1 MTDTDKLPEPD
12 KLPALSKKMAHELS
26 NLLYL
31 TKDDFFHA
39 DQWQAA
45 MDALDNY
52 LNELNKDKYGQSIQ
66 NN

>member
-1 MTDTDKLPEPD
+1 MTDTYEVRLIERN
-12 KLPALSKKMAHELS
+12 KLPALSRKMAHELS

-52 LNELNKDKYGQSIQ
+52 INELNKDKK
-66 NN
+66 

>member
-1 MTDTDKLPEPD
+1 MNNEKKENQMQ
-12 KLPALSKKMAHELS
+12 ALSRKMAHELS

-45 MDALDNY
+45 MNALDNFI
-52 LNELNKDKYGQSIQ
+52 NEMNKDKK
-66 NN
+66 

>member
-1 MTDTDKLPEPD
+1 MTDTEKL
-12 KLPALSKKMAHELS
+12 LALSRRMGHELS

-39 DQWQAA
+39 DQWQSA

-52 LNELNKDKYGQSIQ
+52 LNELNKDKHGTD
-66 NN
+66 

>member
-1 MTDTDKLPEPD
+1 MEILMTNTD

-52 LNELNKDKYGQSIQ
+52 LNELNKDKHDKP
-66 NN
+66 

>member
-1 MTDTDKLPEPD
+1 MTDTD

-52 LNELNKDKYGQSIQ
+52 LNELNKDK
-66 NN
+66 NVKP